1 MMLEKEMLV
10 RLNKHK
16 YDKQFTSAPTPYYAY
31 IAVCEFLRHHNGS
44 YQTEDKGYF
53 EYWKEIFQK
62 TDTQLAK
69 MFGKL
74 SESIQ

>member
-1 MMLEKEMLV
+1 MKLENAMLI

-16 YDKQFTSAPTPYYAY
+16 YDKQFTNAPTPYYGY
-31 IAVCEFLRHHNGS
+31 VAVCEFLRQHNGP
-44 YQTEDKGYF
+44 YQVEDKAYF
-53 EYWKEIFQK
+53 KYWENIFQK
-62 TDTQLAK
+62 SDKQLSK